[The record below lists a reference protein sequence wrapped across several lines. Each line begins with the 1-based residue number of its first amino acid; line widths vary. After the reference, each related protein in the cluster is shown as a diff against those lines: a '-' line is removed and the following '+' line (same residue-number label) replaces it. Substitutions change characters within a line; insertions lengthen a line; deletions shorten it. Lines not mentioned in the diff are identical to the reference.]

1 VHKKILFLIGHFG
14 IGGKERQLVEMILG
28 LEDSRYELFLFMKSS
43 NQIFINKIDRKIK
56 EIQTL
61 NLQNFNIFNIIELN
75 KFVNRIEPDIIF
87 SLSKTTSHF
96 ALIIKLLFKK
106 NYRLINAS
114 IRNAPKTFNMYLKI
128 ERFLYNIYKDVVAN
142 SYSGLLA
149 YNQLGKSGRHILHN
163 GFDMNR
169 VPTDSKIKLRLNLGL
184 QDKFTVIM
192 IGSMSQRKDQL
203 TFIKAASMVLNNGS
217 NFQFILIGD
226 GPKKLQYQNLIKK
239 LNINSQVIILSEV
252 DNVESYFKASDISV
266 LTSASHH
273 GEGIANVILESM
285 ACGTPVIASDNGGTR
300 EILKHKYNGLMIKNG
315 DFEILAKK
323 ITFLKDHPDMLNYF
337 STNGVKTVRNCF
349 STERM
354 ISGFESIINDSNN
367 NFMT

>member
-1 VHKKILFLIGHFG
+1 MHKKILFLIGHFG

-184 QDKFTVIM
+184 QEKFLVTMV
-192 IGSMSQRKDQL
+192 GSMSDRKDQTSL
-203 TFIKAASMVLNNGS
+203 IRAANIVLKNNYDVL
-217 NFQFILIGD
+217 FILIGD
-226 GPKKLQYQNLIKK
+226 GPKRPLYENLINH
-239 LNINSQVIILSEV
+239 LNLGDQVKILGEIE
-252 DNVESYFKASDISV
+252 NVESYLKASDISV
-266 LTSASHH
+266 LCSAKSH
-273 GEGIANVILESM
+273 GEGIANVLIESL
-285 ACGTPVIASDNGGTR
+285 ACGTPIIATDNGGSK
-300 EILKHKYNGLMIKNG
+300 EVLNDNFNGFLIENG
-315 DFEILAKK
+315 DYETLADKLIHLK
-323 ITFLKDHPDMLNYF
+323 NNPEKLKTFSFNGMETVMKYF
-337 STNGVKTVRNCF
+337 SVDK
-349 STERM
+349 M
-354 ISGFESIINDSNN
+354 ISSFEDILN
-367 NFMT
+367 